1 MHLLLQNIKDLI
13 IKMKHQ
19 RILLICCL
27 FSCLF
32 MGQLT
37 AQNMRFNSFNSG
49 GGGSDSLQKR
59 DKSEDSIA
67 IYYRLYNSLSIQ
79 TMDSSIND
87 FYTRFILPYTNYHLG
102 NLGNA
107 SKSYLFN
114 PLQRGGWDAGFRAYE
129 AYNYTLA
136 QTSFYQSTKPY
147 TELGYLLGGKGE
159 QLMEILHTQNKSKQ
173 FNYSFA
179 YRFSNAPGNLKNQH
193 ANLNNMRIAANYQS
207 KRKQYASYWVML
219 FNKSA
224 SSENG
229 GLVNSALID
238 SLSLNNPYELE
249 TRLGIS
255 GASFRNPFNT
265 NIATGTTYKEN
276 SFVWKQTYDLGQKDS
291 VVKDTV
297 TTYLFYPR
305 LRFQN
310 EIKYQ
315 SNQFLFADA
324 NPNSLNYDQYFNYKE
339 SVSTSMLFQDI
350 WKRMTN
356 EFSLVSFPEKTNPN
370 QYLQVG
376 IGYQQMKYNDT
387 LIQWANHDIY
397 GLGVYKNKTKNLRW
411 DIQADGKLFLNG
423 YHAGDYEAQFS
434 LSSIL
439 NKKGDKLALWA
450 QNSNRTPSFNRLGIT
465 AFPLL
470 QMPGIDK
477 ENIIEIGGLWERPK
491 NGLLASVQYKLIQNY
506 QYFSTGYQP
515 MVYDKSLNYIRGS
528 LSNKLRL
535 SRFWNWYNELT
546 LQMVDPNAPLHLP
559 FILTRQ
565 RVAFEGNFF
574 KNLYLSTGLELIY
587 HSAYQPDGY
596 LPLTGQFYLQDQYTT
611 RNRPVAN
618 AFLNFRI
625 KRFKGYI
632 RMEQLNTLLATNKQ
646 LGTRYNF
653 TAPNYPGTG
662 TWLRVGIWW
671 NFIN

>member
-1 MHLLLQNIKDLI
+1 MLSFSPNRIEL
-13 IKMKHQ
+13 KMTSKC
-19 RILLICCL
+19 IALICC
-27 FSCLF
+27 FFGCLF
-32 MGQLT
+32 LAQLK
-37 AQNMRFNSFNSG
+37 AQNMRYNAFNSSG
-49 GGGSDSLQKR
+49 GSGSDSLQKR
-59 DKSEDSIA
+59 DKSEDSIG
-67 IYYRLYNSLSIQ
+67 IYYRLYNSLAIQ
-79 TMDSSIND
+79 TIDTNVND
-87 FYTRFILPYTNYHLG
+87 FYTRFILPYSNYHLG

-129 AYNYTLA
+129 VYNYTLE
-136 QTSFYQSTKPY
+136 QTPFFQTTKPY

-159 QLMEILHTQNKSKQ
+159 QLMEILHTQNKTQQ

-207 KRKQYASYWVML
+207 KRKRYASYWVTL
-219 FNKSA
+219 INKAA

-249 TRLGIS
+249 TRLGVS

-265 NIATGTTYKEN
+265 NIATGSTYKEN
-276 SFVWKQTYDLGQKDS
+276 SFVWKQTYDFGQKDS
-291 VVKDTV
+291 VLKDTV

-324 NPNSLNYDQYFNYKE
+324 NPSAIQYDQYFNYKGT
-339 SVSTSMLFQDI
+339 VGTTVLFQDK
-350 WKRMTN
+350 WSRFTN

-370 QYLQVG
+370 QFLQVG
-376 IGYQQMKYNDT
+376 VGYLQMNFNDSSVR
-387 LIQWANHDIY
+387 WANHDIY

-411 DIQADGKLFLNG
+411 DLQASGKLFLNG
-423 YHAGDYEAQFS
+423 YHAGDYEAQLF
-434 LSSIL
+434 LSSVL
-439 NKKGDKLALWA
+439 NKKGNKLALWM

-465 AFPLL
+465 AFPILEKA
-470 QMPGIDK
+470 GNDK
-477 ENIIEIGGLWERPK
+477 ENIIELGGLWEQANKKFR
-491 NGLLASVQYKLIQNY
+491 ASAQYQLIQNY
-506 QYFSTGYQP
+506 QYFSSGYQP
-515 MVYDKSLNYIRGS
+515 MVYGKTMSYIRGS
-528 LSNKLRL
+528 LSHNTHL
-535 SRFWNWYNELT
+535 SQHWNWYNELT
-546 LQMVDPNAPLHLP
+546 LQMADPNAPLHLP
-559 FILTRQ
+559 LVLTRQ
-565 RVAFEGNFF
+565 RLAFEGNFF

-587 HSAYQPDGY
+587 HSSYQPDAY
-596 LPLTGQFYLQDQYTT
+596 MPLTGQFYLQDQFSTK
-611 RNRPVAN
+611 NRPIAN

-632 RMEQLNTLLATNKQ
+632 RMEQLNTLLATSNQ

-653 TAPNYPGTG
+653 AAPNYPGTG